1 MNEGFF
7 MKKQLLA
14 VALLASMSTVAS
26 ADQDVGCGIGT
37 ILWAGQSGLVP
48 KVLAATTNG
57 TLGNQTFGIS
67 TGTLGCQQ
75 SGVISSRVRL
85 SMYTGSNIEKLARD
99 MSVGQGESLN
109 VLADL
114 MGVPETDKPAF
125 FQAAR
130 DNFGTIFAPENVTAG
145 QVLDALNNVMA
156 ADSTLAGYVK
166 A

>member
-1 MNEGFF
+1 MT
-7 MKKQLLA
+7 MKRLIAAA
-14 VALLASMSTVAS
+14 VLASTSSIAL
-26 ADQDVGCGIGT
+26 ADQDVGCGVGT

-75 SGVISSRVRL
+75 DGVITSRVRL
-85 SMYTGSNIEKLARD
+85 TMYTGSNIEKLARD

-114 MGVPETDKPAF
+114 MGIPEQDRPVF
-125 FQAAR
+125 FQATR
-130 DNFGTIFAPENVTAG
+130 EHFGKIFAPANTTAG
-145 QVLDALNNVMA
+145 QVLDSLHAVMSQHDQLA
-156 ADSTLAGYVK
+156 AYVP

>member
-1 MNEGFF
+1 

-14 VALLASMSTVAS
+14 VALLASMSTGAS
-26 ADQDVGCGIGT
+26 ADQDVGCGLGS

-57 TLGNQTFGIS
+57 IFGQTFAIS

-85 SMYTGSNIEKLARD
+85 TMYTGSNIEKLARD

-156 ADSTLAGYVK
+156 ADSTLVGYVK

>member
-1 MNEGFF
+1 

-14 VALLASMSTVAS
+14 VALLASMSSVAS
-26 ADQDVGCGIGT
+26 ADQDVGCGLGT
-37 ILWAGQSGLVP
+37 VLWAGQSGLVP

-57 TLGNQTFGIS
+57 TFGNQTFGIS

-75 SGVISSRVRL
+75 SGVITSRVRL
-85 SMYTGSNIEKLARD
+85 TMYTGSNIEKLARD

-114 MGVPETDKPAF
+114 MGVPANDKPAF
-125 FQAAR
+125 FQATRAH
-130 DNFGTIFAPENVTAG
+130 FGTIFAPENVTAG
-145 QVLDALNNVMA
+145 QVLDALNGVMA

>member
-1 MNEGFF
+1 
-7 MKKQLLA
+7 MKKIMA
-14 VALLASMSTVAS
+14 VALLAGMSSVS
-26 ADQDVGCGIGT
+26 FADQDVGCGIGT

-75 SGVISSRVRL
+75 NGAITSRVRL
-85 SMYTGSNIEKLARD
+85 TMYTGSNIEKLARD

-114 MGVPETDKPAF
+114 MGVPEQDKPVF

-130 DNFGTIFAPENVTAG
+130 DNFGKIFAPANQTAG
-145 QVLDALNNVMA
+145 QVLDALNAVMA
-156 ADSTLAGYVK
+156 EDAQLAGYIK

>member
-1 MNEGFF
+1 

-26 ADQDVGCGIGT
+26 ADQDVGCGLGT
-37 ILWAGQSGLVP
+37 IMWAGQSGLMP

-57 TLGNQTFGIS
+57 IFFQTFAIS
-67 TGTLGCQQ
+67 TGTLGCQKD
-75 SGVISSRVRL
+75 GVISSRVRL
-85 SMYTGSNIEKLARD
+85 TMYTGSNIEKLARD

-130 DNFGTIFAPENVTAG
+130 DNFGSIFAPENVTAG

>member
-1 MNEGFF
+1 
-7 MKKQLLA
+7 MKKILA
-14 VALLASMSTVAS
+14 VALLSGMSAVS
-26 ADQDVGCGIGT
+26 FADQDVGCGLGT
-37 ILWAGQSGLVP
+37 VLWAGQSGLVP

-75 SGVISSRVRL
+75 NGVITSRVRL
-85 SMYTGSNIEKLARD
+85 TMYTGANIEKLARD

-114 MGVPETDKPAF
+114 MGVQQAARPAF

-130 DNFGTIFAPENVTAG
+130 DNFGSIFAPQNETAG
-145 QVLDALNNVMA
+145 QVLDALNAVMSQDA
-156 ADSTLAGYVK
+156 RLAGYVK

>member
-1 MNEGFF
+1 MT
-7 MKKQLLA
+7 MKKLLA
-14 VALLASMSTVAS
+14 AAVIASTSTFAM
-26 ADQDVGCGIGT
+26 ADQDVGCGVGT

-75 SGVISSRVRL
+75 NGVITSRVRL
-85 SMYTGSNIEKLARD
+85 SMYTGSNIERLARD

-114 MGVPETDKPAF
+114 MGISEEDRPVF
-125 FQAAR
+125 FQATR
-130 DNFGTIFAPENVTAG
+130 DNFGQIFAPSNVTAG
-145 QVLDALNNVMA
+145 QVLDSLQAVMTNNEQ
-156 ADSTLAGYVK
+156 LAGYVK

>member
-1 MNEGFF
+1 
-7 MKKQLLA
+7 MKKLLA
-14 VALLASMSTVAS
+14 VALVAGMGSMSTVAL
-26 ADQDVGCGIGT
+26 ADQDVGCGVGT

-57 TLGNQTFGIS
+57 STGNQTFGIS

-75 SGVISSRVRL
+75 SGVITSRVRL
-85 SMYTGSNIEKLARD
+85 TMYTGSNIEKLARD

-114 MGVPETDKPAF
+114 MGVPATDKPAF
-125 FQAAR
+125 FQATRAH
-130 DNFGTIFAPENVTAG
+130 FGTIFAPENVTAG
-145 QVLDALNNVMA
+145 QVLDALNGVMA
-156 ADSTLAGYVK
+156 ADSTLAVYVK